1 MLQDIFVTILIT
13 SLLFLLYYVA
23 KNIYVIIRFMDISD
37 AVITVFNVMEQVS
50 EQGKIPLKDI
60 DKAYIEIGNKNLNFE
75 SGLELF
81 NYLKKSTDK
90 ALDYYD
96 NLSKII
102 ISTNYFSADYDALIE
117 IKQKL
122 SDEITNFN
130 ETGEIQN

>member
-13 SLLFLLYYVA
+13 SFLFLIYYIA
-23 KNIYVIIRFMDISD
+23 KNIYIVKRFIDISD
-37 AVITVFNVMEQVS
+37 CVITVFDVMKQVS

-60 DKAYIEIGNKNLNFE
+60 DKAYIEIGSKNLNFE

-102 ISTNYFSADYDALIE
+102 ILTNYFSADYDALIE

-130 ETGEIQN
+130 ETAETQN

>member
-13 SLLFLLYYVA
+13 SFLFLIYYIA
-23 KNIYVIIRFMDISD
+23 KNIYIVKRFINISD
-37 AVITVFNVMEQVS
+37 CVITVFNVMEQVS

-60 DKAYIEIGNKNLNFE
+60 DKAYIEIGSKNLNFE

-102 ISTNYFSADYDALIE
+102 ILTNYFSADYDALIE
-117 IKQKL
+117 TIMRL
-122 SDEITNFN
+122 
-130 ETGEIQN
+130 